1 MNQQIVIHSL
11 EELGQFADLI
21 SPEAELS
28 PPFTEQV
35 ETTIDLAALAAAASR
50 AAAQLQELVE
60 RDAVARREAE
70 LALTQHHRLQ
80 EEIAQL
86 ERITGETESVRS
98 KAEELSTRGFDAACR
113 NTAVEVGTVVKAVV
127 STADATLTRLR
138 GEAATLAEREDV
150 ARLISEEQQRADAA
164 QREEESRQQIERL
177 HGCVA
182 EAEAL
187 LRDGNENEAEEL
199 LGQLLTEQP
208 NEPSVA
214 SRIDNLRRRIWGVKT
229 VRVEDALREA
239 RRQHRREPRQALD
252 RLEKVDLTGMPEE
265 LVRQVYGCWLDACR
279 RLKLD
284 NAVHYSPA
292 FGKGAVLTPESDER
306 LEVVSA
312 VGLQHWQA
320 GAHFSRS
327 GLRGIRP
334 LT

>member
-11 EELGQFADLI
+11 EELGQFASLI
-21 SPEAELS
+21 SPEDE
-28 PPFTEQV
+28 PPPPITEQV
-35 ETTIDLAALAAAASR
+35 ETTSDLAALAAAASR

-98 KAEELSTRGFDAACR
+98 KAEELSIRGFDPACR
-113 NTAVEVGTVVKAVV
+113 NTAVEVGTVVKAVA
-127 STADATLTRLR
+127 STA
-138 GEAATLAEREDV
+138 AATLGRLRDEATTLAQREDV
-150 ARLISEEQQRADAA
+150 ARLIGEEQQRADAVR
-164 QREEESRQQIERL
+164 REEEARQQAEKLR
-177 HGCVA
+177 GRVA

-187 LRDGNENEAEEL
+187 VRDGNENEAEEL

-208 NEPSVA
+208 NEPSLA
-214 SRIDNLRRRIWGVKT
+214 SRIDNLRRRIWAVKT
-229 VRVEDALREA
+229 LKVEDALREA
-239 RRQHRREPRQALD
+239 RRLHRREPRQALD
-252 RLEKVDLTGMPEE
+252 RLEAIDLAGMPEE

-312 VGLQHWQA
+312 IGLQRWQA
-320 GAHFSRS
+320 GAYFSSS
-327 GLRGIRP
+327 GLRGVRP

>member
-21 SPEAELS
+21 SPEDELT
-28 PPFTEQV
+28 PPIREQV
-35 ETTIDLAALAAAASR
+35 EMTTDLAALAAAASR

-60 RDAVARREAE
+60 RDAIARREAE

-98 KAEELSTRGFDAACR
+98 KAEELSIKGFDPACR
-113 NTAVEVGTVVKAVV
+113 NKAVEVGTVVKAVA
-127 STADATLTRLR
+127 STAEATLTRLR
-138 GEAATLAEREDV
+138 DEAATLAQREDI
-150 ARLISEEQQRADAA
+150 ARLISEEEAKAEAIRQ
-164 QREEESRQQIERL
+164 EEVERRRVERL
-177 HGCVA
+177 REQVA
-182 EAEAL
+182 EVEAL
-187 LRDGNENEAEEL
+187 LREGKENEAEEL
-199 LGQLLTEQP
+199 LGRVVSEQP
-208 NEPSVA
+208 SGLSTA
-214 SRIDNLRRRIWGVKT
+214 SSIDNLRRRIWGVKT
-229 VRVEDALREA
+229 VKVEDALREA
-239 RRQHRREPRQALD
+239 RRLHRREPRQALD
-252 RLEKVDLTGMPEE
+252 QLEKLDLAGMPEE

-292 FGKGAVLTPESDER
+292 FGKGAVLTPQSDER

-312 VGLQHWQA
+312 IGLQRWQA
-320 GAHFSRS
+320 GAHFSSS
-327 GLRGIRP
+327 GLRGVRP

>member
-21 SPEAELS
+21 SPEDELT
-28 PPFTEQV
+28 PPLTEQV
-35 ETTIDLAALAAAASR
+35 EMTTDLAALAAAASR

-86 ERITGETESVRS
+86 ERIFGETESVRS
-98 KAEELSTRGFDAACR
+98 KAKELSTSGFDLACR
-113 NTAVEVGTVVKAVV
+113 NTAVEVGTVVKAVA
-127 STADATLTRLR
+127 STAEATLIRLR
-138 GEAATLAEREDV
+138 GEAATLAQREDV
-150 ARLISEEQQRADAA
+150 ARLLSEEQERADAMR
-164 QREEESRQQIERL
+164 REEEVRQQAEKIRGL
-177 HGCVA
+177 VA

-187 LRDGNENEAEEL
+187 LHDGNENEAEEL
-199 LGQLLTEQP
+199 LGRLISEQP
-208 NEPSVA
+208 NEPTVA
-214 SRIDNLRRRIWGVKT
+214 SRIDNVRRRIWAVKT
-229 VRVEDALREA
+229 VKVEDALREA
-239 RRQHRREPRQALD
+239 RRLHRREPRQALD
-252 RLEKVDLTGMPEE
+252 RLEMLDLAGMPEE

-292 FGKGAVLTPESDER
+292 FGKGAVLTPEADER

-312 VGLQHWQA
+312 IGLQRWQA
-320 GAHFSRS
+320 GAHFSSS
-327 GLRGIRP
+327 GLRGVRP

>member
-1 MNQQIVIHSL
+1 MNRQIVIHSL

-21 SPEAELS
+21 SPEDEPT
-28 PPFTEQV
+28 PPITEQV
-35 ETTIDLAALAAAASR
+35 EMTTDLAALAAAASR

-98 KAEELSTRGFDAACR
+98 KAEELSNKGFDPACR
-113 NTAVEVGTVVKAVV
+113 NTAVEVGTVVKAVA
-127 STADATLTRLR
+127 STAEVTLTRLR
-138 GEAATLAEREDV
+138 GEAAILAQREDV
-150 ARLISEEQQRADAA
+150 ARLISEEQERADAIR
-164 QREEESRQQIERL
+164 REEEARPQAEKLR
-177 HGCVA
+177 GRVA

-187 LRDGNENEAEEL
+187 LREGNENEAEEL

-208 NEPSVA
+208 NEPELA

-239 RRQHRREPRQALD
+239 RRLHRREPRQALD
-252 RLEKVDLTGMPEE
+252 RLEAVDLTGMPEE

-292 FGKGAVLTPESDER
+292 FGKGAVLTPDSNDR

-312 VGLQHWQA
+312 IGLQRWQA
-320 GAHFSRS
+320 GAHFSSS
-327 GLRGIRP
+327 GLRGVRP
-334 LT
+334 LI

>member
-21 SPEAELS
+21 SPEAEPT
-28 PPFTEQV
+28 PPITEEV
-35 ETTIDLAALAAAASR
+35 EMTTDLAALAAAASR

-70 LALTQHHRLQ
+70 LVLTQHHRLQ

-86 ERITGETESVRS
+86 ERIMGETQSARS
-98 KAEELSTRGFDAACR
+98 KAEELSISGFDSACR
-113 NTAVEVGTVVKAVV
+113 HTAVEVGTVVKAVA
-127 STADATLTRLR
+127 STAEATLGRLR
-138 GEAATLAEREDV
+138 DEAATLAQREDV
-150 ARLISEEQQRADAA
+150 ARLISEAEVRAGEKRR
-164 QREEESRQQIERL
+164 QEEARQQAEKLR
-177 HGCVA
+177 GRVA

-199 LGQLLTEQP
+199 LGHLVSDQP

-214 SRIDNLRRRIWGVKT
+214 SRIDNLRRRLWGVKT
-229 VRVEDALREA
+229 IKVEEALREA
-239 RRQHRREPRQALD
+239 RRLHRREPRQALD
-252 RLEKVDLTGMPEE
+252 RLEPLELTGMPEG

-292 FGKGAVLTPESDER
+292 FGKGAVLTPEGDER

-312 VGLQHWQA
+312 IGLQRWQA
-320 GAHFSRS
+320 GAHFSSS
-327 GLRGIRP
+327 GLRGVRP

>member
-11 EELGQFADLI
+11 EELGRFADLI
-21 SPEAELS
+21 APEDELT
-28 PPFTEQV
+28 PPITEQS
-35 ETTIDLAALAAAASR
+35 EMTTDLAALAAAASR

-98 KAEELSTRGFDAACR
+98 KAEELSTSAFDPACR
-113 NTAVEVGTVVKAVV
+113 NTAVEVGTVVKAVA
-127 STADATLTRLR
+127 STAEATLGRLR
-138 GEAATLAEREDV
+138 GEAATLAQREDV
-150 ARLISEEQQRADAA
+150 ARLICEEQQRADAMR
-164 QREEESRQQIERL
+164 REEEARL
-177 HGCVA
+177 QAEKLRGRVA

-208 NEPSVA
+208 NEPSLA
-214 SRIDNLRRRIWGVKT
+214 SRIDNLRRRIWAVKT
-229 VRVEDALREA
+229 VKVEDALREA
-239 RRQHRREPRQALD
+239 RRLHRREPRQALD
-252 RLEKVDLTGMPEE
+252 RLETLDLAGMPEE

-284 NAVHYSPA
+284 NAVYYSPA

-312 VGLQHWQA
+312 IGLQRWQA
-320 GAHFSRS
+320 GAHFSSS